1 MRQIIPPTSRF
12 TRISLMILG
21 FDVSDALTAKPITTT
36 ISVSND
42 SEDIDCSIGTV
53 IGTSV
58 A

>member
-1 MRQIIPPTSRF
+1 
-12 TRISLMILG
+12 MILG